1 MDGAHES
8 VTSHDRPLSSAHL
21 FGPRSF
27 DWAKRSKTWL
37 HCHMTAAIFALL
49 AAIGVNLPMTNCS
62 PFELSRLSQ
71 RQTWTS
77 ASRTLSTGH
86 WIAFDVTSWTTD
98 SQSRRQKPLVCQLRI
113 FCLRPHKGQIEKKKS
128 RHGDKWDLCS
138 RLASVPTRTG
148 WKALQW
154 GFDPPAT
161 LTGFSRFTDVDYWK
175 NIFGNLKNLFG
186 NLKNIFGNLNSFNL
200 IQFNNF
206 WKFWFI
212 KID

>member
-98 SQSRRQKPLVCQLRI
+98 SHSRRQKPLVCQLRI
-113 FCLRPHKGQIEKKKS
+113 FCLRPHKGQIEKRS
-128 RHGDKWDLCS
+128 RVTETSETFVLGWRPCPQEPDEKRFSEVLTRQLLWQVSLDS
-138 RLASVPTRTG
+138 RTSIIG
-148 WKALQW
+148 K
-154 GFDPPAT
+154 
-161 LTGFSRFTDVDYWK
+161 
-175 NIFGNLKNLFG
+175 IFLE
-186 NLKNIFGNLNSFNL
+186 I
-200 IQFNNF
+200 
-206 WKFWFI
+206 
-212 KID
+212 